1 MRNATQEA
9 DAVARM
15 MTRQAL
21 GAEQSVANIARYVTS
36 CAAGQVQSARSLVQQ
51 LNIAGCTQ

>member
-1 MRNATQEA
+1 MRNATKEV

-15 MTRQAL
+15 MTKQAL
-21 GAEQSVANIARYVTS
+21 GAEQSVAHIARYVTS
-36 CAAGQVQSARSLVQQ
+36 CATGQVQSARSLVQQ